1 MKCVSRAPSPAS
13 SPRTRP
19 YVPPQALVHTIAPD
33 YSIGM
38 PFQKFA
44 LHILLFAS
52 LALPLKAQ
60 QATQMAVPQQPVTA
74 TAEQPS
80 NVDEAFIHKQF
91 GEDFALVPNSTPY
104 VRDIDGDGID
114 DLVILARSKK
124 PLLDAAEHNYHV
136 VDPYYSFYGYGDPK
150 LTATF
155 GSEDLMEK
163 NLVVLVIH
171 GAGEQA
177 WRSDTPKAKFV
188 IINLPL
194 KRIMVKR
201 LQLRK
206 RQVNAIF
213 AVEAD
218 ASAGDSV
225 VFWDGKQYKYQPIGT
240 GGDD

>member
-1 MKCVSRAPSPAS
+1 MLCSRKILGLFVVVLAVLSVPLHAQNTPAPAEPGKNA
-13 SPRTRP
+13 
-19 YVPPQALVHTIAPD
+19 AEN
-33 YSIGM
+33 
-38 PFQKFA
+38 
-44 LHILLFAS
+44 
-52 LALPLKAQ
+52 PLTVNA
-60 QATQMAVPQQPVTA
+60 
-74 TAEQPS
+74 
-80 NVDEAFIHKQF
+80 AFIHQQF
-91 GEDFALVPNSTPY
+91 GEEFTLIPSSTPY

-114 DLVILARSKK
+114 DLVIVARSKK
-124 PLLDAAEHNYHV
+124 PMLDAAEHNYRV

-155 GSEDLMEK
+155 GSEDMTER

-171 GAGEQA
+171 GAGTDA
-177 WRSDTPKAKFV
+177 WRAETPKAKFV

-194 KRIMVKR
+194 KRIAVKR

-240 GGDD
+240 DSVN

>member
-1 MKCVSRAPSPAS
+1 M
-13 SPRTRP
+13 P
-19 YVPPQALVHTIAPD
+19 YPKLAISTV
-33 YSIGM
+33 
-38 PFQKFA
+38 FFFA
-44 LHILLFAS
+44 AS
-52 LALPLKAQ
+52 LLPLTAQ
-60 QATQMAVPQQPVTA
+60 QATPAAAAPAPA
-74 TAEQPS
+74 SGAPSSAERQTS
-80 NVDEAFIHKQF
+80 ANTQLAAVDEAFLHKQF
-91 GEDFALVPNSTPY
+91 GEEFSLVSSSTPY

-114 DLVILARSKK
+114 DLVILARSRK
-124 PLLDAAEHNYHV
+124 PLLDAAEHSYKV

-171 GAGEQA
+171 GSGEQA
-177 WRSDTPKAKFV
+177 WRADTPKAKFV

-194 KRIMVKR
+194 KRIFVKR

-225 VFWDGKQYKYQPIGT
+225 VYWDGKQYKYQPIGT
-240 GGDD
+240 GGAD

>member
-1 MKCVSRAPSPAS
+1 MSYPQKFTCLAMVVSGFFLISVQAQKVANPDP
-13 SPRTRP
+13 
-19 YVPPQALVHTIAPD
+19 PPQQSVANADGSVTVHAD
-33 YSIGM
+33 
-38 PFQKFA
+38 
-44 LHILLFAS
+44 
-52 LALPLKAQ
+52 
-60 QATQMAVPQQPVTA
+60 
-74 TAEQPS
+74 
-80 NVDEAFIHKQF
+80 FIQKQF
-91 GEDFALVPNSTPY
+91 GPEFALTNISTPY

-114 DLVILARSKK
+114 DMVIVARSKK
-124 PLLDAAEHNYHV
+124 PMLDAAEHNYRV

-155 GSEDLMEK
+155 GSEDMVER

-171 GAGEQA
+171 GAGPEA
-177 WRSDTPKAKFV
+177 WRAETPKAKFV

-194 KRIMVKR
+194 KRIAVKR

-206 RQVNAIF
+206 RQVNAIY

-240 GGDD
+240 DSVN

>member
-1 MKCVSRAPSPAS
+1 MPYQKLALS
-13 SPRTRP
+13 S
-19 YVPPQALVHTIAPD
+19 V
-33 YSIGM
+33 
-38 PFQKFA
+38 
-44 LHILLFAS
+44 LFVAA
-52 LALPLKAQ
+52 LALPLAAQ
-60 QATQMAVPQQPVTA
+60 QPAPGVAPQPTPAAAPVPPA
-74 TAEQPS
+74 AAPAPPAD
-80 NVDEAFIHKQF
+80 VDEAFIHNQF
-91 GEDFALVPNSTPY
+91 GEEFSLVPNSTPY

-114 DLVILARSKK
+114 DLVILARSRK
-124 PLLDAAEHNYHV
+124 PLLDAAEHSYRV
-136 VDPYYSFYGYGDPK
+136 VDPYYTFYGYGDPK

-155 GSEDLMEK
+155 GSEELMEK

-171 GAGEQA
+171 GSGPQA
-177 WRSDTPKAKFV
+177 WRSETPKAKFV

-206 RQVNAIF
+206 KQVNAIF

-240 GGDD
+240 GGEDSP

>member
-1 MKCVSRAPSPAS
+1 MPYQKLALS
-13 SPRTRP
+13 S
-19 YVPPQALVHTIAPD
+19 V
-33 YSIGM
+33 
-38 PFQKFA
+38 
-44 LHILLFAS
+44 LFVAA
-52 LALPLKAQ
+52 LALPLAAQ
-60 QATQMAVPQQPVTA
+60 QPAPGVAPQPTPAAAPVPPA
-74 TAEQPS
+74 AAPAPPAD
-80 NVDEAFIHKQF
+80 VDEAFIHKQF
-91 GEDFALVPNSTPY
+91 GEEFSLVPNSTPY

-114 DLVILARSKK
+114 DLVILARSRK
-124 PLLDAAEHNYHV
+124 PLLDAAEHSYRV
-136 VDPYYSFYGYGDPK
+136 VDPYYTFYGYGDPK

-155 GSEDLMEK
+155 GSEELMEK

-171 GAGEQA
+171 GSGPQA
-177 WRSDTPKAKFV
+177 WCSETPKAKFV

-206 RQVNAIF
+206 KQVNAIF

-240 GGDD
+240 GGEDSP

>member
-1 MKCVSRAPSPAS
+1 MPYQKLALS
-13 SPRTRP
+13 S
-19 YVPPQALVHTIAPD
+19 V
-33 YSIGM
+33 
-38 PFQKFA
+38 
-44 LHILLFAS
+44 LFVAA
-52 LALPLKAQ
+52 LALPLAAQ
-60 QATQMAVPQQPVTA
+60 QPAPGVAPQPTPAAAPVPPA
-74 TAEQPS
+74 AAPAPPAD
-80 NVDEAFIHKQF
+80 VDEAFIHKQF
-91 GEDFALVPNSTPY
+91 GEEFSLVPNSTPY

-114 DLVILARSKK
+114 DLVILARSRK
-124 PLLDAAEHNYHV
+124 PLLDAAEHSYRV
-136 VDPYYSFYGYGDPK
+136 VDPYYTFYGYGDPK

-155 GSEDLMEK
+155 GSEELMEK

-171 GAGEQA
+171 GSGPQA
-177 WRSDTPKAKFV
+177 WRSETPKAKFV

-206 RQVNAIF
+206 KQVNAIF

-240 GGDD
+240 GGEDSP

>member
-1 MKCVSRAPSPAS
+1 MSCPKLATS
-13 SPRTRP
+13 TL
-19 YVPPQALVHTIAPD
+19 LV
-33 YSIGM
+33 
-38 PFQKFA
+38 FA
-44 LHILLFAS
+44 AFL
-52 LALPLKAQ
+52 LPLSAQ
-60 QATQMAVPQQPVTA
+60 QRTPAGLTNPQPTVATTSTA
-74 TAEQPS
+74 TAATPTD
-80 NVDEAFIHKQF
+80 VDEAFIHKQF
-91 GEDFALVPNSTPY
+91 GEDFSLVPNSTPY

-124 PLLDAAEHNYHV
+124 PLLDAAEHSYKV

-177 WRSDTPKAKFV
+177 WRADTPKAKFV

-194 KRIMVKR
+194 KRILVKR

-240 GGDD
+240 GGED